1 MARSSATTEKPLH
14 WVGSSKKDLLAF
26 PDAVVV
32 DIGYALGVV
41 QHGRTPPSAKAWK
54 GEGPGVFELVEEY
67 RGDAFRAVYTV
78 RFEKAVYVL
87 HCFQKKS
94 PSGIRTAKQ
103 DIDLIHERLKT
114 AQADYEVRYA
124 RKEDRD

>member
-1 MARSSATTEKPLH
+1 MARSLATTERPLY
-14 WVGSSKKDLLAF
+14 WVGSSKKDLLTF
-26 PDAVVV
+26 PDGVV
-32 DIGYALGVV
+32 DDFGYALSVV
-41 QHGRTPPSAKAWK
+41 QHGGMPPSAKPWK

-94 PSGIRTAKQ
+94 PSGARTAHQ
-103 DIDLIHERLKT
+103 DVGLIRDRLKA
-114 AQADYEVRYA
+114 AQRDYEVRYEG
-124 RKEDRD
+124 KEED